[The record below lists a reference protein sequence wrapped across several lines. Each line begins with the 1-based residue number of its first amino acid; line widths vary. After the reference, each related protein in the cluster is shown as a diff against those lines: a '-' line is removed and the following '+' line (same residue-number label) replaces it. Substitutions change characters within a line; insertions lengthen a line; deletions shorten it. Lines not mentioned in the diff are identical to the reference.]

1 MSRVVLHWPSF
12 GPYHTARLRACVEAA
27 PAGVE
32 VIGLAVAGQVQGRP
46 WEAGEDGKDLR
57 VETLFPDEMYHELP
71 KTRVR
76 QAMQGILAE
85 LSPAVVGISGY
96 GMTDSRAALE
106 WARRKRVCRVMMT
119 ESKADD
125 APRVWWKEWLKS
137 RLVRRFDSA
146 LCGGSPHR
154 AYLEQLGMPPGRI
167 FDRYDVVDNGRFR
180 AAAERVRADPVP
192 YRQLPGLED
201 ERPFFL
207 VSSRFIARKN
217 LPRLIQAYAAYRGDH
232 SDGWRLVILGTGPD
246 EEQLRLQV
254 ESGRVPDVTFAG
266 FQQFE
271 SLVAYYALAGAFV
284 HPALQEQW
292 GLVVNEAM
300 ACGLPVLCSETV
312 GACYDLVRDGE
323 NGFRFDPGEISSMG
337 GVLATMATSPDRDA
351 MGQRSL
357 EIISEWTPAD
367 FARSFWAAVAVEGGQ
382 RLIP

>member
-1 MSRVVLHWPSF
+1 MKSRVILHWPSF
-12 GPYHTARLRACVEAA
+12 GPYHTARLRACVKAA

-57 VETLFPDEMYHELP
+57 VETLFPEEMYHELP
-71 KTRVR
+71 KARVR
-76 QAMQGILAE
+76 QAMQGILDQ
-85 LSPAVVGISGY
+85 LGPAVVGISGY

-106 WARRKRVCRVMMT
+106 WARRKKVCRVMMT

-146 LCGGSPHR
+146 LCGGSSHR
-154 AYLEQLGMPPGRI
+154 AYLEQLGMPAGRI
-167 FDRYDVVDNGRFR
+167 FDRYDVVDNERFR
-180 AAAERVRADPVP
+180 AAAERVRVDPNSH
-192 YRQLPGLED
+192 RHLPGLDD

-217 LPRLIQAYAAYRGDH
+217 LPRLIEAYAAYRREDR
-232 SDGWRLVILGTGPD
+232 DGWRLVILGTGPD
-246 EEQLRLQV
+246 ESQLRRQV
-254 ESGRVPDVTFAG
+254 VSDQVPDVTFAG

-300 ACGLPVLCSETV
+300 VCGLPVLCSETV

-323 NGFRFDPGEISSMG
+323 NGFRFDPGETSSIG
-337 GVLATMATSPDRDA
+337 RALTAMATSPDREA
-351 MGQRSL
+351 MGRRSL
-357 EIISEWTPAD
+357 EIISEWTPED
-367 FARSFWAAVAVEGGQ
+367 FARNFWAAAEVSSGS
-382 RLIP
+382 

>member
-1 MSRVVLHWPSF
+1 MKARVILHWPSF
-12 GPYHTARLRACVEAA
+12 GPYHTARLRACVKAA

-57 VETLFPDEMYHELP
+57 VETLFPEEMYHELP
-71 KTRVR
+71 KARVR
-76 QAMQGILAE
+76 QAMQGILDQ
-85 LSPAVVGISGY
+85 LGPAVVGISGY

-106 WARRKRVCRVMMT
+106 WARRKKVCRVMMT

-154 AYLEQLGMPPGRI
+154 AYLEQLGMPAGRI
-167 FDRYDVVDNGRFR
+167 FDRYDVVDNERFR
-180 AAAERVRADPVP
+180 LAAERVRADPGP
-192 YRQLPGLED
+192 SRQLPGLDD

-217 LPRLIQAYAAYRGDH
+217 LPRLIRAYAAYRGDH
-232 SDGWRLVILGTGPD
+232 PDGWRLVILGTGPD
-246 EEQLRLQV
+246 EGKLRSQV
-254 ESGRVPDVTFAG
+254 ESDRVPDVTFAG

-323 NGFRFDPGEISSMG
+323 NGFRFDPGETSSIG
-337 GVLATMATSPDRDA
+337 RALTAMATSPDREA
-351 MGQRSL
+351 MGRRSL
-357 EIISEWTPAD
+357 EIISEWTPED
-367 FARSFWAAVAVEGGQ
+367 FARNFWAAAEVSSGS
-382 RLIP
+382 